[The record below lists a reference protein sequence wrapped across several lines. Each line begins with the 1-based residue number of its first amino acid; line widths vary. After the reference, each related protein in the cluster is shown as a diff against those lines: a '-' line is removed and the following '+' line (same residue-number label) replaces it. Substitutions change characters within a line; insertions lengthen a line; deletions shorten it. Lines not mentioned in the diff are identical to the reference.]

1 MFSARSRIAIGITST
16 VVSVV
21 LIAMNV
27 GILPDY
33 RTVAMRGRVQLCEA
47 IAANSSLMVRQ
58 RDLRRMQAILEMVV
72 ARNDDIVSAGVRRE
86 DGSLAVEV
94 GNHATTWRPLVDGKS
109 VPTQITVPIQANNRR
124 WGDVELGFR
133 PLSPPGWWGHI
144 ANRQVLYVVF
154 VGTVTFLLSSLFLR
168 KALQHVDPS
177 KVVPGRV
184 RSALDTLAEGLLVLD
199 DNFRIMLAN
208 QSLAEIVGEP
218 PERLMGRRAA
228 DLPWAFAPV
237 AGQLEYPWETAIREE
252 LPLVGVMM
260 HLVDR
265 DQKRRSFMVNC
276 TPIPGNDG
284 KVRGVLA
291 SLEDVTQLEETQHE
305 LSRSKEAADAANQA
319 KSEFLARMS
328 HEIRTPMNAILGFT
342 DVLRRGF
349 ESSELER
356 QEYLDTIHA
365 SGEHLLNLINDILD
379 LSKVEAGR
387 LEVERIRCS
396 PLQLIHEAVTVL
408 RGQAETKGLAL
419 TYEASDGLPE
429 YVQTDPVRFRQ
440 LLTNLIGNALKFTE
454 RGSVRVVARLFEPP
468 DAQQLVVEVIDTGI
482 GIPDDTL
489 ERIFDPFVQADTS
502 VTRRYG
508 GTGLGLAISR
518 RFAEALGG
526 DLTVRSEVGT
536 GSVFVFTIATG
547 PLDDVRIVTVDE
559 LTQNL
564 RKTTAGGNIR
574 GQLPGVRI
582 LVVDDGDSNRKLIG
596 LVLSRAGA
604 TVQCARH
611 GKEAVDIASR
621 TPFDLVLMD
630 MQMPVMDGYTATR
643 ILRQQGF
650 TRPIIALTADAM
662 KGMEVKCHAAGCTS
676 YLTKPIDMDKLV
688 NSLAHTL
695 CEDGYEFAPADP
707 AIAAP
712 TSLHSLR
719 GRPIHSTLPADD
731 PDFCEIIAE
740 FAVRLRQQLAAMR
753 TAFEAGDYEELARLA
768 HWLKGSGGM
777 AGFQE
782 LTDLAQELEKRTK
795 LRASEERIGESLG
808 DIELVAACIV
818 VPPTPLAA
826 SEGGTRRT

>member
-47 IAANSSLMVRQ
+47 IAASSSLMACQCDMRQ
-58 RDLRRMQAILEMVV
+58 MQAVLEMMV
-72 ARNDDIVSAGVRRE
+72 ARNDDIVSAGLRRE
-86 DGSLAVEV
+86 DGSLAVDV
-94 GNHATTWRPLVDGKS
+94 GNHATTWQPLVDGKS
-109 VPTQITVPIQANNRR
+109 APTRITVPIQVNNRH

-133 PLSPPGWWGHI
+133 PLSPPDWWGHI

-184 RSALDTLAEGLLVLD
+184 RSALDTLTEGLLVLD
-199 DNFRIMLAN
+199 DNFRIMLVN

-228 DLPWAFAPV
+228 DLPWAFTPV

-265 DQKRRSFMVNC
+265 DEKRRSFMVNC
-276 TPIPGNDG
+276 TPIPSDDG
-284 KVRGVLA
+284 KVRGVLT
-291 SLEDVTQLEETQHE
+291 SLKDVTQLEETQHE
-305 LSRSKEAADAANQA
+305 LSRSREAADAANQV

-356 QEYLDTIHA
+356 QKYLDTIHA

-379 LSKVEAGR
+379 LSKVESGR

-408 RGQAETKGLAL
+408 RGQAEAKGLAL
-419 TYEASDGLPE
+419 TYEAPDGLPE

-454 RGSVRVVARLFEPP
+454 QGGVRVVARLCEPSN
-468 DAQQLVVEVIDTGI
+468 AQQLIVEVVDTGI
-482 GIPDDTL
+482 GIPGDTL
-489 ERIFDPFVQADTS
+489 ETIFDPFVQADTS
-502 VTRRYG
+502 ATQRHG

-547 PLDDVRIVTVDE
+547 PLDDVRIETVDE
-559 LTQNL
+559 LTQSL
-564 RKTTAGGNIR
+564 HKTTAEGNIR

-688 NSLAHTL
+688 NSLTHTL
-695 CEDGYEFAPADP
+695 CEDGYEFAPTDP
-707 AIAAP
+707 ASAAP
-712 TSLHSLR
+712 TSLRSLR
-719 GRPIHSTLPADD
+719 SRPVHSTLPADD

-740 FAVRLRQQLAAMR
+740 FTVRLRQQLAAMR

-782 LTDLAQELEKRTK
+782 LTDLARDLEKRTK
-795 LRASEERIGESLG
+795 LPASEERIGESLE

-818 VPPTPLAA
+818 VPPAPLVF
-826 SEGGTRRT
+826 SEEGTLHT